1 MEQKI
6 RIARMI
12 SARLLRFYEARRS
25 VGKLI
30 YQSMANEPE
39 VLSHLKKASTEMD
52 GKILYYENEVK
63 CSIESLSGFNHKIHS
78 APCFLS
84 FIDLEEG
91 AVDISKALDKSKM
104 LNLITGE
111 IVGSESTDVK

>member
-12 SARLLRFYEARRS
+12 SARLIRFYEARRS

-30 YQSMANEPE
+30 YQTMRDDTS
-39 VLSHLKKASTEMD
+39 VVSHLKRASAEMD

-63 CSIESLSGFNHKIHS
+63 CSIESLPGFNPKTQQ

-84 FIDLEEG
+84 FIDLEDG
-91 AVDISKALDKSKM
+91 VIDISKKLDKSQ
-104 LNLITGE
+104 LLDLTTGE
-111 IVGSESTDVK
+111 IVGS